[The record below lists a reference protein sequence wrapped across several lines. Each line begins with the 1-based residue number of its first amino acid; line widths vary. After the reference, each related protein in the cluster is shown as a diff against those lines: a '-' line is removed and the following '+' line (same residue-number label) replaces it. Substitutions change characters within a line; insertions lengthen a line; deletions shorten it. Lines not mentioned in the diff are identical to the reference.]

1 MKWHHIEENWHA
13 FYEAIQ
19 DRWDAAEED
28 ALDEIDG
35 DQHAFIAYIA
45 EITGQSATDAR
56 EEIRNWIMG
65 ELPADVVMDPSH
77 DNHSIA
83 NSAKYI
89 PEGEDEYDDDA
100 RFGDEGQHEE

>member
-13 FYEAIQ
+13 FYDAIT
-19 DRWDAAEED
+19 DRWEEAEED

-35 DQHAFIAYIA
+35 DQRAFIAYIA
-45 EITGQSATDAR
+45 EVTDQSPDEAR

-65 ELPADVVMDPSH
+65 ELPSDVVMDPSH

-83 NSAKYI
+83 NASKYI
-89 PEGEDEYDDDA
+89 PDGEDEYDDDA
-100 RFGDEGQHEE
+100 RFGDDS

>member
-19 DRWDAAEED
+19 DRWDEAEED

-35 DQHAFIAYIA
+35 DQHAFVAYID
-45 EITGQSATDAR
+45 EITGQSKTDAR

-83 NSAKYI
+83 NSVKYI

-100 RFGDEGQHEE
+100 RFGDEG